1 MKTLFK
7 LPHTVKLLVLLH
19 GLLGIGAIFGG
30 GALILD
36 PSGEMIG
43 MPLDMMKVKLFS
55 NYLIPGII
63 LLVVLG
69 IGPLMVMV
77 ELLLKRGFSIGEK
90 INVLRPMHW
99 SWTFSMYTGFALII
113 WIMVQMYIIESVAI
127 IHLIYVALALAIQL
141 VTLLPSV
148 REYYEPNSDS
158 GNNS

>member
-1 MKTLFK
+1 MKSLFK

-43 MPLDMMKVKLFS
+43 MPLDMMKVQLFS

-63 LLVVLG
+63 LLIVLG
-69 IGPLMVMV
+69 IGPLIVMV
-77 ELLLKRGFSIGEK
+77 ELVLKRDCRVGEK
-90 INVLRPMHW
+90 MNVFLPMHW
-99 SWTFSMYTGFALII
+99 SWTFSMYVGFALII
-113 WIMVQMYIIESVAI
+113 WIMVQMYIIENVAI

-148 REYYEPNSDS
+148 RDYYEPNPDS
-158 GNNS
+158 GK